1 MVFDVEMEDLRR
13 KARMVAGGHMTDVPL
28 TIMYASFLSCETG
41 IIDQTMVVLNGMSV
55 KTDGIMNAYIKAPW
69 GENVYTILGTEFE
82 PDEWKMAI
90 IA

>member
-1 MVFDVEMEDLRR
+1 
-13 KARMVAGGHMTDVPL
+13 
-28 TIMYASFLSCETG
+28 
-41 IIDQTMVVLNGMSV
+41 MVVLNGMSV